1 MNNIDHNII
10 SIYMHDVCMHILNIN
25 ACTEIIIS
33 LSSMQYL
40 SKELLRYSSITLFY
54 ELYNLHV
61 VVY

>member
-1 MNNIDHNII
+1 
-10 SIYMHDVCMHILNIN
+10 MHDVCMHILNIN